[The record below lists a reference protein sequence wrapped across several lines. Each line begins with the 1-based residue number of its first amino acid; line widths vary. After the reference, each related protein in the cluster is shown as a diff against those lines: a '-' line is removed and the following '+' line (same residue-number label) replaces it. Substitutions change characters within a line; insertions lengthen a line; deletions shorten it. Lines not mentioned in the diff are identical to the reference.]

1 MNLDH
6 IPILD
11 HHAHLF
17 FREEVWRSTPLE
29 AYLSEAYDPL
39 MLERFVPD
47 TVTARRG
54 VRELAGFYGCEPIR
68 DEVLKARARWNLTDL
83 AKKMFAQCNISQV
96 LIDDGVWPEAMIS
109 LPEFSSMTGVP
120 VRRVLRCEFELAKL
134 VEVSSSVTDLFERFE
149 RLLREVAPSLIGLK
163 SIIAYRTGLD
173 IGHHG
178 AHDLG
183 VAFTDLK
190 RDLEPASIAQNST
203 PRINNKSLLDEMLWL
218 ALRVARDTNLPMQF
232 HTGYGDPDLDLRLAN
247 PLHLRPIFES
257 PDLAGLK
264 VVMLHC
270 YPFIKEAGY
279 LASVYP
285 GAFMDLGLTIP
296 YMSTHAMLTSTLEA
310 FHLAPITKI
319 LFSTDASRTPELY
332 WLAARQGRRIVARAL
347 EQLKN
352 DDDLTFFEAEWAA
365 DKILNGNA
373 QGVYR
378 LGPE

>member
-29 AYLSEAYDPL
+29 AYLSEAFDPV

-54 VRELAGFYGCEPIR
+54 VRKLATFYGCEPTR
-68 DEVLKARARWNLTDL
+68 DEVLKARARWNLADL
-83 AKKMFAQCNISQV
+83 AKKMFAQSNISQV
-96 LIDDGVWPEAMIS
+96 LIDDGVWPEMMIG
-109 LPEFSSMTGVP
+109 LKDFSGMTGVP

-134 VEVSSSVTDLFERFE
+134 VESASSQHDLFDRFE
-149 RLLREVAPSLIGLK
+149 RLLRESAPSLIGLK

-173 IGHHG
+173 IQRHS
-178 AHDLG
+178 ANDLEL
-183 VAFTDLK
+183 AFADLK
-190 RDLEPASIAQNST
+190 RDLEPAGPAGIST
-203 PRINNKSLLDEMLWL
+203 PRINNKSLLDVMLWV

-257 PDLAGLK
+257 SDLAGVK

-270 YPFIKEAGY
+270 YPFVKEAGY

-332 WLAARQGRRIVARAL
+332 WLGARQGRRIIARAL
-347 EQLKN
+347 EHLMQ

-365 DKILNGNA
+365 KRILNGNT
-373 QGVYR
+373 QDVYR
-378 LGPE
+378 LESE

>member
-29 AYLSEAYDPL
+29 AYLSEAIDPV
-39 MLERFVPD
+39 MLEKFVAD
-47 TVTARRG
+47 SVTARRG

-68 DEVLKARARWNLTDL
+68 NEVLKARARWNIADL
-83 AKKMFAQCNISQV
+83 ARKMFAQSNISQV
-96 LIDDGVWPEAMIS
+96 LIDDGVWPDAMIS
-109 LPEFSSMTGVP
+109 LSEFSGMTGVP

-134 VEVSSSVTDLFERFE
+134 VEASSSAADLFDRFE
-149 RLLREVAPSLIGLK
+149 RLLRELAPSLIGLK

-173 IGHHG
+173 IGHHTAHHT
-178 AHDLG
+178 AHDLEL
-183 VAFTDLK
+183 AFTDLQ
-190 RDLEPASIAQNST
+190 RNLEPGKI
-203 PRINNKSLLDEMLWL
+203 PRVNNKSLLDEMLWT

-257 PDLAGLK
+257 RDLTGLK

-270 YPFIKEAGY
+270 YPFVKEAGY

-332 WLAARQGRRIVARAL
+332 WLAARQGRRIIARAL

-365 DKILNGNA
+365 TRILNGNA
-373 QGVYR
+373 KDVYR
-378 LGPE
+378 LEVE

>member
-6 IPILD
+6 IAILD

-17 FREEVWRSTPLE
+17 FREDVWRSTPLE
-29 AYLSEAYDPL
+29 AYLSEAFDPV
-39 MLERFVPD
+39 MLEKFVPD

-54 VRELAGFYGCEPIR
+54 VRELAGFYGCEPTR
-68 DEVLKARARWNLTDL
+68 EEVLKARARWNLADL
-83 AKKMFAQCNISQV
+83 AKKMFAQSNISQV

-134 VEVSSSVTDLFERFE
+134 VASSSSVTDLLDRFE

-173 IGHHG
+173 IQRHT
-178 AHDLG
+178 AHDLE
-183 VAFTDLK
+183 VAFADLK
-190 RDLEPASIAQNST
+190 RDLEPGKV
-203 PRINNKSLLDEMLWL
+203 PRINNKSLLDEMLWT

-257 PDLAGLK
+257 RDLAGVK

-270 YPFIKEAGY
+270 YPFVQEAGY

-332 WLAARQGRRIVARAL
+332 WLGARQGRRIIARAL

-365 DKILNGNA
+365 ERILKTNA
-373 QGVYR
+373 QDVYR
-378 LGPE
+378 LEVE

>member
-203 PRINNKSLLDEMLWL
+203 PRINNKSLL
-218 ALRVARDTNLPMQF
+218 ARDTNLPMQF

-373 QGVYR
+373 QGIYR

>member
-17 FREEVWRSTPLE
+17 FREDIWRSTPLE
-29 AYLSEAYDPL
+29 AYLSEAYDPV
-39 MLERFVPD
+39 MLEKFVPD

-54 VRELAGFYGCEPIR
+54 VRELAGFYGCEPTR
-68 DEVLKARARWNLTDL
+68 DEVLKARARWNLADL

-109 LPEFSSMTGVP
+109 LPEFSSMSGVP

-134 VEVSSSVTDLFERFE
+134 VEASSSVSDLFEQFE

-173 IGHHG
+173 IGHHS
-178 AHDLG
+178 AHDLE
-183 VAFTDLK
+183 VAFSDLK
-190 RDLEPASIAQNST
+190 RDLEPGKV
-203 PRINNKSLLDEMLWL
+203 PRINNKSLLDEMLWT

-257 PDLAGLK
+257 RDLAGVK

-332 WLAARQGRRIVARAL
+332 WLAARQGRRIITRAL
-347 EQLKN
+347 EQVVS
-352 DDDLTFFEAEWAA
+352 DGDLTVLESEWAA
-365 DKILNGNA
+365 ERILNGNSKEI
-373 QGVYR
+373 YR
-378 LGPE
+378 LE

>member
-1 MNLDH
+1 MNLEH

-29 AYLSEAYDPL
+29 AYLSEAYDPV

-68 DEVLKARARWNLTDL
+68 DEVLKARARWNLADL
-83 AKKMFAQCNISQV
+83 ARKMFAQSNISQV
-96 LIDDGVWPEAMIS
+96 LIDDGVWPEAMIG
-109 LPEFSSMTGVP
+109 LEDFSGMTLVP

-134 VEVSSSVTDLFERFE
+134 VEASGNVAGLFEKFE
-149 RLLREVAPSLIGLK
+149 RLLREAAPSLIGLK

-178 AHDLG
+178 AHDLE

-190 RDLEPASIAQNST
+190 HDLEPGKT
-203 PRINNKSLLDEMLWL
+203 PRINNKSLLDEMLWV
-218 ALRVARDTNLPMQF
+218 ALRVARDTDLPIQF

-257 PDLAGLK
+257 PDLAGVK

-270 YPFIKEAGY
+270 YPFVKEAGY

-310 FHLAPITKI
+310 LHLAPITKI

-332 WLAARQGRRIVARAL
+332 WLAARQGRRIIARAL

-365 DKILNGNA
+365 TQILNANA
-373 QGVYR
+373 KDVYR
-378 LGPE
+378 LEAE

>member
-11 HHAHLF
+11 HHAHLL

-29 AYLSEAYDPL
+29 AYLSEASDPV
-39 MLERFVPD
+39 MLEHFVAD

-68 DEVLKARARWNLTDL
+68 DEVLKARARWNLADL
-83 AKKMFAQCNISQV
+83 AKKMFVQSNISQV
-96 LIDDGVWPEAMIS
+96 LIDDGVWPEAMIG
-109 LPEFSSMTGVP
+109 LEDFSGMTGVP

-134 VEVSSSVTDLFERFE
+134 VETSSSVADLFENFE

-173 IGHHG
+173 IQHHS
-178 AHDLG
+178 AHDLEL
-183 VAFTDLK
+183 AFTDLK
-190 RDLEPASIAQNST
+190 RDLEPGKV
-203 PRINNKSLLDEMLWL
+203 PRVNEKSLLDEMLWT
-218 ALRVARDTNLPMQF
+218 ALRVAKDTNLPMQF

-257 PDLAGLK
+257 RDLAGVK

-270 YPFIKEAGY
+270 YPFVKEAGY

-296 YMSTHAMLTSTLEA
+296 YMSTHAMLTSVLEA
-310 FHLAPITKI
+310 FHLAPMTKI

-332 WLAARQGRRIVARAL
+332 WLAARQGRRIIGRAL

-365 DKILNGNA
+365 SQILNANA
-373 QGVYR
+373 RDVYG
-378 LGPE
+378 LEPE

>member
-6 IPILD
+6 IAILD

-17 FREEVWRSTPLE
+17 FREDVWRSTPLE
-29 AYLSEAYDPL
+29 AYLSEAYDPV
-39 MLERFVPD
+39 MLEKFVPD

-54 VRELAGFYGCEPIR
+54 VRELADFYGCEPIR
-68 DEVLKARARWNLTDL
+68 DEVLKSRARWNLADL
-83 AKKMFAQCNISQV
+83 AKKMFAQSNISQV

-134 VEVSSSVTDLFERFE
+134 VESSSSVTDLFDRFE

-173 IGHHG
+173 IGHHS
-178 AHDLG
+178 AHDLEL
-183 VAFTDLK
+183 AFTALK
-190 RDLEPASIAQNST
+190 RDLEPGKT
-203 PRINNKSLLDEMLWL
+203 PRINNKSLLDEMLWT

-257 PDLAGLK
+257 RDLAGLK

-332 WLAARQGRRIVARAL
+332 WLAARQGRRIVGRAL

-365 DKILNGNA
+365 EHILNANA
-373 QGVYR
+373 KDVYG
-378 LGPE
+378 LD

>member
-29 AYLSEAYDPL
+29 AYLSEAYDPI
-39 MLERFVPD
+39 MLEKFVPD

-68 DEVLKARARWNLTDL
+68 DEVLKARARWNLADL
-83 AKKMFAQCNISQV
+83 ARKMFAQSNISQV

-109 LPEFSSMTGVP
+109 LPEFSGMTGVP

-134 VEVSSSVTDLFERFE
+134 VGASSSVMDLFDRFE

-173 IGHHG
+173 IGHHS
-178 AHDLG
+178 AHNLGLAFADLQ
-183 VAFTDLK
+183 
-190 RDLEPASIAQNST
+190 RELEPGKI
-203 PRINNKSLLDEMLWL
+203 PRINNKSLLDEMLWT
-218 ALRVARDTNLPMQF
+218 ALRVAKDTNLPMQF

-247 PLHLRPIFES
+247 PLHLRSIFES
-257 PDLAGLK
+257 RDLLGVK

-270 YPFIKEAGY
+270 YPFVQEAGY

-332 WLAARQGRRIVARAL
+332 WLGARQGRRIIARAL

-352 DDDLTFFEAEWAA
+352 DDDLTFFEAEWTAER
-365 DKILNGNA
+365 ILNGNA
-373 QGVYR
+373 KDVYR
-378 LGPE
+378 LESE

>member
-11 HHAHLF
+11 HHAHLL

-29 AYLSEAYDPL
+29 AYLSEASDPV
-39 MLERFVPD
+39 MLEHFVAD

-68 DEVLKARARWNLTDL
+68 DEVLKARARWNLADL
-83 AKKMFAQCNISQV
+83 AKKMFVQSNISQV
-96 LIDDGVWPEAMIS
+96 LIDDGVWPEAMIG
-109 LPEFSSMTGVP
+109 LEDFSGMTGVP

-134 VEVSSSVTDLFERFE
+134 VETSSSVADLFENFE

-173 IGHHG
+173 IQHHS
-178 AHDLG
+178 AHDLEL
-183 VAFTDLK
+183 AFTDLK
-190 RDLEPASIAQNST
+190 RDLEPGKV
-203 PRINNKSLLDEMLWL
+203 PRVNEKSLLDEMLWT
-218 ALRVARDTNLPMQF
+218 ALRVAKDTNLPMQF

-257 PDLAGLK
+257 RDLAGVK

-270 YPFIKEAGY
+270 YPFVKEAGY

-310 FHLAPITKI
+310 FHIAPITKI

-332 WLAARQGRRIVARAL
+332 WLAARQGRRIIGRAL

-365 DKILNGNA
+365 SQILNANA
-373 QGVYR
+373 RDVYG
-378 LGPE
+378 LEPE

>member
-29 AYLSEAYDPL
+29 AYLSEAFDPV

-54 VRELAGFYGCEPIR
+54 VREMASFYGCEPTR
-68 DEVLKARARWNLTDL
+68 EEVLKSRARWNLADL
-83 AKKMFAQCNISQV
+83 AKKMFAQSNISQV

-134 VEVSSSVTDLFERFE
+134 VEASSSIADLFEKFE

-173 IGHHG
+173 IGHHSS
-178 AHDLG
+178 HDLEA
-183 VAFTDLK
+183 AFLDLQ
-190 RDLEPASIAQNST
+190 RDLEPGKT
-203 PRINNKSLLDEMLWL
+203 PRINNKSLLDEMLWT
-218 ALRVARDTNLPMQF
+218 ALRIARDTSLPMQF

-257 PDLAGLK
+257 SDLVGLK

-270 YPFIKEAGY
+270 YPFVKEAGY

-332 WLAARQGRRIVARAL
+332 WLGARQGRRIIGLAL

-365 DKILNGNA
+365 ERLLNANA
-373 QGVYR
+373 KDIYR
-378 LGPE
+378 LESE

>member
-1 MNLDH
+1 MNLEH

-29 AYLSEAYDPL
+29 AYLSEAFDPV
-39 MLERFVPD
+39 MLEHFVPD

-68 DEVLKARARWNLTDL
+68 DEVLKARARWNIADL
-83 AKKMFAQCNISQV
+83 AKKMFAQSNISQV
-96 LIDDGVWPEAMIS
+96 LIDDGVWPEAMIG
-109 LPEFSSMTGVP
+109 LEDFSGMTGVP
-120 VRRVLRCEFELAKL
+120 VRRILRCEFELAKL
-134 VEVSSSVTDLFERFE
+134 VESASSVSDLFEKFE
-149 RLLREVAPSLIGLK
+149 RLLHEVAPSLIGLK

-173 IGHHG
+173 IGHHS
-178 AHDLG
+178 ANDLET
-183 VAFTDLK
+183 AFTDLK
-190 RDLEPASIAQNST
+190 RNLEPGKT

-218 ALRVARDTNLPMQF
+218 ALRVARDANLPMQF

-257 PDLAGLK
+257 PDLVGVN

-270 YPFIKEAGY
+270 YPFVQEAGY

-332 WLAARQGRRIVARAL
+332 WLAARQGRRIIARAL

-365 DKILNGNA
+365 MRILNANA
-373 QGVYR
+373 KDVYR
-378 LGPE
+378 LEPD

>member
-6 IPILD
+6 IAILD

-29 AYLSEAYDPL
+29 AYLSEAYDPV

-68 DEVLKARARWNLTDL
+68 DEVLKARARWNLADL
-83 AKKMFAQCNISQV
+83 AKKMFAQSNISQV
-96 LIDDGVWPEAMIS
+96 LIDDGVWPEAMIG
-109 LPEFSSMTGVP
+109 LEDFSGMTGVP

-134 VEVSSSVTDLFERFE
+134 VESASSVTDLFDRFE

-173 IGHHG
+173 IQHHT
-178 AHDLG
+178 AHDLD
-183 VAFTDLK
+183 VAFADLK
-190 RDLEPASIAQNST
+190 RDLEPGKT
-203 PRINNKSLLDEMLWL
+203 PRINNKSLLDEMLWT

-257 PDLAGLK
+257 RDLVGVK

-270 YPFIKEAGY
+270 YPFVQEAGY

-332 WLAARQGRRIVARAL
+332 WLAVRQGRRIVGRAL

-365 DKILNGNA
+365 ERILNGNA
-373 QGVYR
+373 KDVYR
-378 LGPE
+378 LESE

>member
-6 IPILD
+6 IAILD

-39 MLERFVPD
+39 MLEKFVPD

-54 VRELAGFYGCEPIR
+54 VRELAGFYGCEPTH
-68 DEVLKARARWNLTDL
+68 DEVLKARARWNLADL
-83 AKKMFAQCNISQV
+83 AKKMFAQSNISQV

-109 LPEFSSMTGVP
+109 LPEFSSMSGVP

-134 VEVSSSVTDLFERFE
+134 VEVSSSVSDLFEKFE

-173 IGHHG
+173 IQHHT
-178 AHDLG
+178 AHDLEL
-183 VAFTDLK
+183 AFTDLK
-190 RDLEPASIAQNST
+190 RDLEPGKT
-203 PRINNKSLLDEMLWL
+203 PRINNKSLLDEMLWT
-218 ALRVARDTNLPMQF
+218 ALRVAKDTNLPMQF

-247 PLHLRPIFES
+247 PLHLRSIFES
-257 PDLAGLK
+257 PDLAGVK

-270 YPFIKEAGY
+270 YPFVQEAGY

-332 WLAARQGRRIVARAL
+332 WLAARQGRRIIARAL

-365 DKILNGNA
+365 EKILNGNSKA
-373 QGVYR
+373 LYR
-378 LGPE
+378 LE